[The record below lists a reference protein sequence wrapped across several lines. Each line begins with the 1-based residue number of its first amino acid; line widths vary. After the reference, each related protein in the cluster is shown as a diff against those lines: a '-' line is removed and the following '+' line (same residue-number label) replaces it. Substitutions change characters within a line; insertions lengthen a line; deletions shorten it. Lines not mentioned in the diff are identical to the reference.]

1 LDPALTALRQPVFW
15 TPITDPGAVLLEP
28 QPALLGAPAAA
39 DDVLRSH
46 AIFEADG
53 RHARLA
59 VRDENINVT
68 FLPPTDGRGLVA
80 VVILDEDT
88 PDRLYAISRLWAA
101 IRGRPLPADNRMT
114 EQRRQRAPQMLRV
127 VDARLAGATY
137 RSIAESMFP
146 THKIDAASWAG
157 DALRETTI
165 RLARDGLKLVEGG
178 YRSLLRRPRRS

>member
-1 LDPALTALRQPVFW
+1 M
-15 TPITDPGAVLLEP
+15 
-28 QPALLGAPAAA
+28 
-39 DDVLRSH
+39 
-46 AIFEADG
+46 
-53 RHARLA
+53 
-59 VRDENINVT
+59 
-68 FLPPTDGRGLVA
+68 
-80 VVILDEDT
+80 
-88 PDRLYAISRLWAA
+88 

-165 RLARDGLKLVEGG
+165 LRARDGLKLVEGG
-178 YRSLLRRPRRS
+178 YRSLLRRPRRIIARRRPPEACRN